1 MAMRN
6 PFNKSADK
14 SVAINRQN
22 RHGTNKLIEAIEK
35 KKTGL
40 VGTLLE
46 QGADLDFR
54 TGPQTKFSGLTY
66 TVPYSKDSTPLHVA
80 CLHGSPVIV
89 SMLLEQNPDV
99 NAKNHAGHTPLDYA
113 LLSYAWYK
121 GEYERKSQSKLAF
134 KSSVEAARLRME
146 EFSFVIS
153 QMTNAGAKVGLFEMP
168 PEFDVTAT
176 PAQKQEGVK
185 PPPPPL
191 P

>member
-1 MAMRN
+1 MAMKN
-6 PFNKSADK
+6 PFNSAADRP
-14 SVAINRQN
+14 VAINKQN

-40 VGTLLE
+40 VEAMLE

-66 TVPYSKDSTPLHVA
+66 NVPYSKDSTPLHAA

-89 SMLLEQNPDV
+89 SMLLDKNPDV

-113 LLSYAWYK
+113 LLSYTWYK
-121 GEYERKSQSKLAF
+121 GEYERKSQSKFTF
-134 KSSVEAARLRME
+134 KSSVEASRLRME
-146 EFSFVIS
+146 EFAFVIS
-153 QMTNAGAKVGLFEMP
+153 QMTNAGGKVGLFEMP
-168 PEFDVTAT
+168 PELTLNAT
-176 PAQKQEGVK
+176 PAQKAGVK